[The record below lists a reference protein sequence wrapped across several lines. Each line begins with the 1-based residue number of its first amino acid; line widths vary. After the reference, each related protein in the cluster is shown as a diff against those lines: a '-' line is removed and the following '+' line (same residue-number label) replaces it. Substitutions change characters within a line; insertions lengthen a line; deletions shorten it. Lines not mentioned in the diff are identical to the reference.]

1 MSGLYLDGAEVDCSM
16 TYGEV
21 TYEVSVPDG
30 IVLTRDRDLAGRR
43 GEIWVRRG
51 LFLLLPL
58 VAVVALL
65 NVFGQRP
72 AALSKSAD
80 AASVKVYAPTRVRS
94 GDLYEARFNVT
105 ARHDLKDARLELG
118 SGWLESMSI
127 NSIEPQPEKETSENG
142 SLRLDLGPLA
152 AGESHLLFIYFQANP
167 TNVGHRA
174 TPVDLFD
181 GDQHVLRIDRSVTV
195 FP

>member
-1 MSGLYLDGAEVDCSM
+1 M
-16 TYGEV
+16 
-21 TYEVSVPDG
+21 SVPDG
-30 IVLTRDRDLAGRR
+30 IVLTRDRDLKGRR
-43 GEIWVRRG
+43 NEIWVRRG

-58 VAVVALL
+58 VCVLALL

-72 AALSKSAD
+72 TTLTGSAD

-94 GDLYEARFNVT
+94 GDIYEARFNVT
-105 ARHDLKDARLELG
+105 ARRELKDARLVLG
-118 SGWLESMSI
+118 PGWLESMSV
-127 NSIEPQPEKETSENG
+127 NSIEPQPDKETSEDG
-142 SLRLDLGPLA
+142 SLRLDLGVIP

-174 TPVDLFD
+174 TPVDLYD
-181 GDQHVLRIDRSVTV
+181 GDAHVLRIDRSVTV